1 MSTTKTE
8 PAVTVLKNG
17 AKPYGKIVLTLK
29 NCLLPEEKLLLT
41 PSQNDGLD
49 RDTEIDLRIYGCEL
63 IQTAGILLKLPQVA
77 MATGQ
82 VLLQRFYYSKSLVR
96 HPIEHTAMACVCLAS
111 KIEEAPR
118 RVRDVINVFHHVRQ
132 VDSKKTLQPMILDQH
147 YITLKTQ
154 VIKAE
159 RRVLKELGFCV
170 HIKHPHKIIVM
181 YLQVLSYEKNL
192 ALMQLAWNYM
202 NDSLRTDAFVRY
214 QPEVIACACIY
225 LTARKLKLP
234 LPRAPA
240 WYLVFGVS
248 ELQIKD
254 VCLKIL
260 RLYARPKPNVEAL
273 EKKVDELCKQYHD
286 AKIKARTGSENNTPH
301 SGSPSS
307 PGQKISGGTHN
318 AWGGFISRSGSH
330 IVPTNDKQPPRSRS
344 RSGSHSPV
352 ANKHH
357 KRSKKHNRSRSR
369 SPARP
374 HKKSHKRRPSYS
386 RSRSASPHAK
396 QSRKTGRDKNRH
408 RSRSR
413 SVSYD
418 KDAKSDK
425 FHDRNDRY
433 AAEKNTDKYI
443 KDDKYSRDD
452 RDKDRYKKS
461 KQERSERSKDRRR

>member
-1 MSTTKTE
+1 M
-8 PAVTVLKNG
+8 V
-17 AKPYGKIVLTLK
+17 
-29 NCLLPEEKLLLT
+29 
-41 PSQNDGLD
+41 
-49 RDTEIDLRIYGCEL
+49 
-63 IQTAGILLKLPQVA
+63 
-77 MATGQ
+77 
-82 VLLQRFYYSKSLVR
+82 
-96 HPIEHTAMACVCLAS
+96 
-111 KIEEAPR
+111 
-118 RVRDVINVFHHVRQ
+118 
-132 VDSKKTLQPMILDQH
+132 LDQN

-181 YLQVLSYEKNL
+181 YLQVLGYEKNL

-234 LPRAPA
+234 LPKAPA

-248 ELQIKD
+248 ESEIKD

-273 EKKVDELCKQYHD
+273 EKKVEELCKQYHD
-286 AKIKARTGSENNTPH
+286 AKIKARAGSENNTPH

-330 IVPTNDKQPPRSRS
+330 IVPSNDKQPPRSRS
-344 RSGSHSPV
+344 RSASHSPV
-352 ANKHH
+352 TNKHH
-357 KRSKKHNRSRSR
+357 KRSKKHARSRSR
-369 SPARP
+369 SPAARP
-374 HKKSHKRRPSYS
+374 HKKSHKRRASYS
-386 RSRSASPHAK
+386 RSRSTSPHVK
-396 QSRKTGRDKNRH
+396 QSRKTTRDKNRH

-413 SVSYD
+413 SPSYD
-418 KDAKSDK
+418 KDSKFVDRHERTDK
-425 FHDRNDRY
+425 YDKYSENSADKKDRY
-433 AAEKNTDKYI
+433 SDRTNDKSSTDKYI
-443 KDDKYSRDD
+443 KEDKYSAKEDKYTSEKYSRDD
-452 RDKDRYKKS
+452 RDKDRYKKT
-461 KQERSERSKDRRR
+461 KQERNELRERSKDRRR